1 MTTLSDP
8 KAGDTAFVSTF
19 SLGAGDGP
27 TVAVKDCIDIA
38 GMVTRCG
45 SAAYADFA
53 PAAQHAAVIERLLSA
68 GCRIVGKARMHEI
81 AYGMTGVNAF
91 EGTPVNPRW
100 RDRIPGGS
108 SSGSAVAV
116 AAGAVDFAIGTD
128 TGGSV
133 RQPAICCGVIGLKP
147 TFGSIDRTGALP
159 AESSLDCIGP
169 FARDMTMIERAMT
182 AIAPGFAPVALD
194 HAPRLG
200 KLNLEVGIA
209 PEMGEAL
216 DAIADATAGTVT
228 LSGMDDAFKAAMTII
243 ARETLAANL
252 ALLDAGAPFGD
263 DIKARLEGA
272 RAVSDA
278 QLEAA
283 KAVRRT
289 FTAEVDAALETVD
302 AIVTPALPSPSP
314 LLSEAH
320 DPNKVLPLTRFLR
333 PFNLSGHPA
342 IVLPAPTSAGLPS
355 GVQIIARRGE
365 DARLCAIAR
374 RLCEAHPIFQVKDY

>member
-1 MTTLSDP
+1 
-8 KAGDTAFVSTF
+8 
-19 SLGAGDGP
+19 
-27 TVAVKDCIDIA
+27 
-38 GMVTRCG
+38 
-45 SAAYADFA
+45 
-53 PAAQHAAVIERLLSA
+53 
-68 GCRIVGKARMHEI
+68 
-81 AYGMTGVNAF
+81 
-91 EGTPVNPRW
+91 
-100 RDRIPGGS
+100 
-108 SSGSAVAV
+108 VAV

>member
-283 KAVRRT
+283 EAVRRT

-314 LLSEAH
+314 LLSDAH
-320 DPNKVLPLTRFLR
+320 DPNKVRGRSKPRSQIFMT
-333 PFNLSGHPA
+333 A
-342 IVLPAPTSAGLPS
+342 AP
-355 GVQIIARRGE
+355 
-365 DARLCAIAR
+365 
-374 RLCEAHPIFQVKDY
+374 